1 MELFTMSQIVSL
13 TEIINKNKRITDEE
27 AIQQASEVALDV
39 IEEQFEE
46 GILIGVL
53 NSKLQLSTTMEDDY
67 DVIRLLEAAL
77 ENLYME
83 IKNDKEITE

>member
-1 MELFTMSQIVSL
+1 MSQIVNL
-13 TEIINKNKRITDEE
+13 TEIINKNKSITDEE
-27 AIQQASEVALDV
+27 AIQQATEVALDV

-53 NSKLQLSTTMEDDY
+53 NSKLQLSTTLEDDY

-83 IKNDKEITE
+83 IKDDKEITE

>member
-1 MELFTMSQIVSL
+1 MSQIVSL

-27 AIQQASEVALDV
+27 AIQQASELALDV

>member
-1 MELFTMSQIVSL
+1 MSQIVSL

>member
-1 MELFTMSQIVSL
+1 VNL
-13 TEIINKNKRITDEE
+13 TEIINKNKSITDEE

-53 NSKLQLSTTMEDDY
+53 NSKLQLSTTIEDDY
-67 DVIRLLEAAL
+67 DVIRLLESAL

>member
-1 MELFTMSQIVSL
+1 MSQIVSL
-13 TEIINKNKRITDEE
+13 TEIINKNKSITDEE
-27 AIQQASEVALDV
+27 AIQQASELALDV

>member
-1 MELFTMSQIVSL
+1 MSQIVSL
-13 TEIINKNKRITDEE
+13 TEIINKNKSITDEE
-27 AIQQASEVALDV
+27 AIQQASELALDV

-83 IKNDKEITE
+83 IKK

>member
-1 MELFTMSQIVSL
+1 MSQIVNL
-13 TEIINKNKRITDEE
+13 TEIINKKKSITDEE

-39 IEEQFEE
+39 IEEQFDE

-53 NSKLQLSTTMEDDY
+53 NNKLQLSSTVEDEY
-67 DVIRLLEAAL
+67 DVLRLLEEAL

-83 IKNDKEITE
+83 MKNDKEITE

>member
-1 MELFTMSQIVSL
+1 MSQIVNL
-13 TEIINKNKRITDEE
+13 TEIINKNKSITDEE

-53 NSKLQLSTTMEDDY
+53 NSKLQLSTTIEDDY
-67 DVIRLLEAAL
+67 DVIRLLESAL
-77 ENLYME
+77 ENVYME

>member
-1 MELFTMSQIVSL
+1 MSQIVNL
-13 TEIINKNKRITDEE
+13 TEIINKNKSITDEE
-27 AIQQASEVALDV
+27 AIQQASELALDV

>member
-1 MELFTMSQIVSL
+1 MSQIVSL
-13 TEIINKNKRITDEE
+13 TEIINKNKSITDEE
-27 AIQQASEVALDV
+27 AIQQASELVLDV

>member
-1 MELFTMSQIVSL
+1 VNL
-13 TEIINKNKRITDEE
+13 TEIINKNKSITDEE
-27 AIQQASEVALDV
+27 AIQQATEVALDV

-53 NSKLQLSTTMEDDY
+53 NSKLQLSTTLEDDY

-83 IKNDKEITE
+83 IKDDKEITE

>member
-1 MELFTMSQIVSL
+1 MSQIVSL
-13 TEIINKNKRITDEE
+13 TEIINKNKSITDEE

>member
-1 MELFTMSQIVSL
+1 MELFTMSQIVNL
-13 TEIINKNKRITDEE
+13 TEIINKNKSITDEE
-27 AIQQASEVALDV
+27 AIQQASELALDV

>member
-1 MELFTMSQIVSL
+1 MSQIVNL
-13 TEIINKNKRITDEE
+13 TEIINKNKSITDEE

-53 NSKLQLSTTMEDDY
+53 NSKLQLSTTIEDDY
-67 DVIRLLEAAL
+67 DVIRLLESAL